1 MKKVIVWPENCV
13 QGFEEVLKTEEPIYL
28 HITGYIVF
36 ALMVTVFLFVCFGKV
51 DEKVRSSGLVRTEKN
66 ISCVK
71 VYSGGEISS
80 INYVPGQLVNA
91 GEVLLR
97 IDSGALEV
105 EKNAYV
111 IKEKDCLEKLDGLT
125 KMIQGYEEKKQ
136 DINCVSK
143 TCKSRYAAFIAEKE
157 LIEVKIKRLKTL
169 YEDEKQLPP
178 SATTDFDIKNKRFDY
193 EYAVLEKNEYEK
205 SFICAIRGEL
215 DSLKIEYAG
224 IKQTLEQLEIGLKNL
239 ELQSPVS
246 GCVQE
251 ICLLNPG
258 DFVFADQEILNIVP
272 LDSGC
277 RVELN
282 ISAEKM
288 GKIKEGQKVLLRFP
302 AFPFSEFKGLEGRIS
317 MIQPDSRVFDDG
329 RVYFKAYVE
338 LDSTLLRS
346 RKKEEYQ
353 IKSGFEV
360 DARIILE
367 RQTLLTFLL
376 RKLDLDL

>member
-1 MKKVIVWPENCV
+1 MKKLIVWPENCV

-28 HITGYIVF
+28 HLTGYIAF
-36 ALMVTVFLFVCFGKV
+36 ALMLTVFLFVCFGKV

-178 SATTDFDIKNKRFDY
+178 SATTDFDIKNKKFD
-193 EYAVLEKNEYEK
+193 L
-205 SFICAIRGEL
+205 SRH
-215 DSLKIEYAG
+215 
-224 IKQTLEQLEIGLKNL
+224 GLK
-239 ELQSPVS
+239 VS
-246 GCVQE
+246 RR
-251 ICLLNPG
+251 L
-258 DFVFADQEILNIVP
+258 
-272 LDSGC
+272 
-277 RVELN
+277 
-282 ISAEKM
+282 
-288 GKIKEGQKVLLRFP
+288 
-302 AFPFSEFKGLEGRIS
+302 
-317 MIQPDSRVFDDG
+317 
-329 RVYFKAYVE
+329 
-338 LDSTLLRS
+338 
-346 RKKEEYQ
+346 
-353 IKSGFEV
+353 
-360 DARIILE
+360 
-367 RQTLLTFLL
+367 
-376 RKLDLDL
+376 